1 MVNNLEQHVS
11 ECDGVLVVF
20 CPDMWVR
27 REWSPSM
34 CQIHIKGKCWVGP
47 KHLPTQLLFSEEDNR
62 AQGGTWNW
70 GCYISEVCVC
80 RHWQPQETERE
91 KKLCWRSSMGT
102 WFFVLFWHAFTLL
115 ISCRWLNMHT
125 AKNSWSLCT
134 SLERRRQGGAKN
146 TRGIMRDRQC
156 FCGEKMTV
164 TAISCCCFAHCKGVG
179 FARTESV
186 SLTRSCKAILIVL
199 RA

>member
-20 CPDMWVR
+20 CPDMWVW

-47 KHLPTQLLFSEEDNR
+47 KHLPTQLLFSGEDNR

-70 GCYISEVCVC
+70 GCYISEVRVC
-80 RHWQPQETERE
+80 RHWQGHREGERKSVLE
-91 KKLCWRSSMGT
+91 VNYGNMLLC
-102 WFFVLFWHAFTLL
+102 FVLAC
-115 ISCRWLNMHT
+115 IYSCNQLQVT
-125 AKNSWSLCT
+125 KCKNSWSLWREN
-134 SLERRRQGGAKN
+134 SRVGPKN
-146 TRGIMRDRQC
+146 TWGIMRDRQC
-156 FCGEKMTV
+156 FCGGKMTV
-164 TAISCCCFAHCKGVG
+164 TAISCCCFARCKGVG
-179 FARTESV
+179 FARMESV
-186 SLTRSCKAILIVL
+186 SLTRSCKAILNVL